1 MSGLGRHKVL
11 NLKQGLQ
18 HFSLPEFGHPVSFE
32 FGKNQKI
39 NQKPFAMT
47 SPSQF
52 FDTII
57 FHKYYLALVLFLC
70 QLHLQFWIYG
80 KICLQQISLPTPK
93 SRKSSRLFPPISE
106 NWAKYPSSNLMKVT
120 EQELKF
126 SIQDF
131 LIKCDQILQFSP
143 AFVTFM
149 EEIYNE
155 SFIRCAVG
163 LSSEC
168 FKKIKS
174 CKGVDVII

>member
-1 MSGLGRHKVL
+1 M
-11 NLKQGLQ
+11 
-18 HFSLPEFGHPVSFE
+18 
-32 FGKNQKI
+32 
-39 NQKPFAMT
+39 
-47 SPSQF
+47 
-52 FDTII
+52 
-57 FHKYYLALVLFLC
+57 
-70 QLHLQFWIYG
+70 
-80 KICLQQISLPTPK
+80 QQILLPIPK
-93 SRKSSRLFPPISE
+93 SRKFSRLFPPISE
-106 NWAKYPSSNLMKVT
+106 NWAKYPSSNLMEVT

-168 FKKIKS
+168 FKKCYHLRVIQEKY
-174 CKGVDVII
+174 KGQNFDLQTLHG